1 MKTCPHSVHSLRAVS
16 SLLMV
21 GVSRSVRA
29 VAAGGTYIGEEG
41 GRAEEREYT
50 YNKSGIFA

>member
-21 GVSRSVRA
+21 GVSRSVKT
-29 VAAGGTYIGEEG
+29 VAGGK
-41 GRAEEREYT
+41 GRDKSDWSAAF
-50 YNKSGIFA
+50 YNYYKHKAVFM